1 MLLPVTGG
9 RGGCLFVCLIY
20 LFVYLFHYMSYNIT
34 KWKFSYQVLNNF
46 MPLNVLN
53 KPALEYKINV
63 VHVWRR

>member
-1 MLLPVTGG
+1 
-9 RGGCLFVCLIY
+9 
-20 LFVYLFHYMSYNIT
+20 MSYNIT
-34 KWKFSYQVLNNF
+34 KWKFSYQVLNNC